1 MIELKLFALIYW
13 TIVKK
18 KKIVKK
24 ICKNI
29 IMRYNNYLQL
39 TIIIII
45 CIYDN
50 FITYTNKKEK
60 NCNWYRFLKI
70 VILKIWTADK

>member
-1 MIELKLFALIYW
+1 
-13 TIVKK
+13 
-18 KKIVKK
+18 
-24 ICKNI
+24 
-29 IMRYNNYLQL
+29 MRYNNYLQL

-45 CIYDN
+45 YIYDN
-50 FITYTNKKEK
+50 FITYMNKTEK